1 MDAPYTLTIL
11 RPDQHQEA
19 ASLLKRSLYEW
30 YESRLRQGGR
40 FSGDAES
47 FLVFPRVYEELDPGE
62 ALAAV
67 DPEGRLLGVCFV
79 HPRETHYSVGIVAT
93 DPSCAG
99 MGVARAM
106 VEAVLARARLE
117 RKPVRLVS
125 SLMNLDSYSLY
136 TRLGFTPGALFQ
148 DLSFSIPVG
157 GITVEPPKNMDRIR
171 LAAESE
177 VLKITDL
184 EEDIQGIRR
193 EKDYA
198 FFLRNQVG
206 QWKTWVFEGPAGE
219 LQGVLVSS
227 HHPNWKMVG
236 PGCALDCSV
245 AAALLWRVLDEYR
258 GDSTVV
264 LVPGAATELVA
275 TLYRWGG
282 RNIELHVAQST
293 GGPTCSKGVFFP
305 TFLPESA

>member
-1 MDAPYTLTIL
+1 MGVRYTLEVL
-11 RPDQHQEA
+11 RPDQHQQA
-19 ASLLKRSLYEW
+19 ASLLKRSLHEW
-30 YESRLRQGGR
+30 YESRLRQGDR
-40 FSGDAES
+40 FSGDAGS
-47 FLVFPRVYEELDPGE
+47 FLVFPQVYEELDPGE
-62 ALAAV
+62 ALVAI
-67 DPEGRLLGVCFV
+67 DPDRRLLGVCFV

-93 DPSCAG
+93 DPSCSR

-106 VEAVLARARLE
+106 LESVLARACLDN
-117 RKPVRLVS
+117 KPVRLVS

-136 TRLGFTPGALFQ
+136 TRLGFTPGAVFQ

-157 GITVEPPKNMDRIR
+157 GIPGEAPENIDRVR
-171 LAAESE
+171 LASEDE
-177 VLKITDL
+177 VLMIADL
-184 EEDIQGIRR
+184 EQDIQGIRR

-198 FFLRNQVG
+198 FFLRNRSG
-206 QWKTWVFEGPAGE
+206 QWKTWVFEGCAGE

-227 HHPNWKMVG
+227 HHQNWKMVG
-236 PGCALDCSV
+236 PGCAVDCAVS
-245 AAALLWRVLDEYR
+245 AALLWKVLDEYR

-275 TLYRWGG
+275 MLYRWGG

-293 GGPTCSKGVFFP
+293 GRLTPSKGVFFP